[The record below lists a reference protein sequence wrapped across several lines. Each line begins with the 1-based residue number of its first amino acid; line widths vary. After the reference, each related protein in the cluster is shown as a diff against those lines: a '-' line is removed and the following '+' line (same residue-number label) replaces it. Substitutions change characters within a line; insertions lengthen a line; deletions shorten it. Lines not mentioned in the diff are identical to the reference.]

1 MKFKTL
7 IIAALV
13 ALGGGSCNTRQFL
26 DINTN
31 PNQLP
36 TSTPNFV
43 FTNALN
49 VTATNLAG
57 NNAGNAGQNA
67 NELGFY
73 WAGQW
78 SQGNGY
84 IINTAQFAYQY
95 TEGDFNYWD
104 TFYDNLEDY
113 QFVIN
118 NADANNQKFL
128 KGPSKVMKA
137 MIYQHLVDM
146 YGNVPYTDAL
156 KGAAVLA
163 PKFDDQKAI
172 YEALIPLLDEA
183 IADLKA
189 NAFAGGFGTSDL
201 VFGGNITRWVQ
212 FANSLK
218 MRILI
223 RQSKISGRDA
233 YIKPEINKIV
243 TEGSGFI
250 TGLDVG
256 IGGPS
261 FFQPAAGQLNPVYD
275 RWGYSE
281 TGAKRALNNYPRP
294 TAFLINTLKANADT
308 LRLKRIAYA
317 TGGENANVPG
327 TSVKSEIAANYSG
340 TPFGA
345 SSGYLPANTSSVGPS
360 LLVKGDFS
368 RPYIIMTA
376 AEIQFLLAEAKQR
389 YSDVTLT
396 GTAQA
401 YFEEGIVQSFRVLGA
416 SATGAAT
423 FKGSKIQNYDF
434 VASTDKLAAI
444 AIQKWIALANF
455 SGLEAWA
462 EYRRTNLPV
471 IPQSIQVPEANRRP
485 LRLIYPGTEKG
496 SNTANVTAQGT
507 IDPFA
512 TKLFWDID

>member
-13 ALGGGSCNTRQFL
+13 AVGGSSCNTKSFL

-36 TSTPNFV
+36 TSSPNYV

-49 VTATNLAG
+49 VTATNIAG
-57 NNAGNAGQNA
+57 NTLGNAGQNS

-78 SQGNGY
+78 TQGNGY
-84 IINTAQFAYQY
+84 IINTAQFAYQF
-95 TEGDFNYWD
+95 TNGDFNYWD
-104 TFYDNLEDY
+104 TYYDNLQDY

-128 KGPSKVMKA
+128 KGPAKVMKA
-137 MIYQHLVDM
+137 MLFQQLVDM
-146 YGNVPYTDAL
+146 YGNIPYTEAL
-156 KGAAVLA
+156 KGAAILA
-163 PKFDDQKAI
+163 PKFDDQKTI
-172 YEALIPLLDEA
+172 YASLITALDEA
-183 IADLKA
+183 IVDLKA
-189 NAFAGGFGTSDL
+189 NAFSGGFGTSDIA
-201 VFGGNITRWVQ
+201 FGGNITKWVQ

-223 RQSKISGRDA
+223 RQSKVAGMES
-233 YIKPEINKIV
+233 YIKTEINKIV

-250 TGLDVG
+250 TGYEAS

-275 RWGYSE
+275 RWGYNE

-294 TAFLINTLKANADT
+294 TKFLIDGLKAAGDT

-317 TGGENANVPG
+317 TGGENSNTPG
-327 TSVKSEIAANYSG
+327 VSTKAEIAANYAG
-340 TPFGA
+340 TPFGV
-345 SSGYLPANTSSVGPS
+345 SSGYLPANTSSLGPS
-360 LLVKGDFS
+360 LIVKGDYN

-376 AEIQFLLAEAKQR
+376 SEVQFLLAEAKQR
-389 YSDVTLT
+389 YSDVTLPN
-396 GTAQA
+396 TAKA

-416 SATGAAT
+416 NTAGAAA
-423 FKGSKIQNYDF
+423 FKGSKIENYDF
-434 VASTDKLAAI
+434 DSSSDKLAAI
-444 AIQKWIALANF
+444 AIQKWIALTNF

-471 IPQSIQVPEANRRP
+471 TPQSIQVPDNKRP
-485 LRLIYPGTEKG
+485 LRLFYPNTEGG
-496 SNTANVTAQGT
+496 SNVANVTAQGT
-507 IDPFA
+507 IDVFA
-512 TKLFWDID
+512 TRIFWDVD